1 MGAFVAGHLMV
12 TQPDRLITVTLVAH
26 HPIRP
31 WTSADMREAEA
42 SARDLESETPF
53 RSLITAIAPRDAT
66 PSEEE
71 IRRLSATMTATND
84 PNALA
89 AYHRGLRTLAVTDAD
104 LRAVRLPVLA
114 VIGSEDPTT
123 PRMRELRR
131 ALPHLALEVVEGAT
145 HGGERGILRRAEFLT
160 ALRAFLVSHARVVTR
175 VPSPGA

>member
-1 MGAFVAGHLMV
+1 MV

-31 WTSADMREAEA
+31 WTSVDEREAEA
-42 SARDLESETPF
+42 SARDLEPETPF

-145 HGGERGILRRAEFLT
+145 HGGNAGSSGA
-160 ALRAFLVSHARVVTR
+160 
-175 VPSPGA
+175 PSF